1 MISVLNN
8 NTKKSVASAEPAQTI
23 FIIPLQPW
31 AYTNDCKADM
41 PSRNFYLNSIHQQR
55 CTDGNLMLGN
65 VRCRYPEA
73 APFMIPPNLLL
84 PNLPHS
90 PEYKGKPEY
99 GQHSY
104 QFEHSQNHRCVPFE
118 GTISF
123 RWKFLTNG

>member
-73 APFMIPPNLLL
+73 VPFMIPPK
-84 PNLPHS
+84 S
-90 PEYKGKPEY
+90 PVAEFPTFARV
-99 GQHSY
+99 QR
-104 QFEHSQNHRCVPFE
+104 QARVRP
-118 GTISF
+118 T
-123 RWKFLTNG
+123 